1 LEEVSGN
8 ILIEFFMKKN
18 IFLVDDDE
26 TDVIAIKRA
35 LRRKV
40 QEGKFDLDIFRDGEA
55 VTERLEEIGASA
67 DGEGNKIPDIIL
79 LDLNMPKMGGFEVLE
94 KIRNDH
100 KLKTMVVFILS
111 TSKNPQEIKRAYCK
125 NVAGYLVKDEMGNR
139 YERLTELLET
149 YSDTVALPPN

>member
-1 LEEVSGN
+1 
-8 ILIEFFMKKN
+8 MRKN

-35 LRRKV
+35 FNKKV
-40 QEGKFDLDIFRDGEA
+40 HEGKFDLDIFRDGEA
-55 VTERLEEIGASA
+55 VTDRLEEIDASTT
-67 DGEGNKIPDIIL
+67 DNKIPDIIL
-79 LDLNMPKMGGFEVLE
+79 LDLNMPKMGGFEVLD
-94 KIRNDH
+94 KIRSNH
-100 KLKTMVVFILS
+100 KFKTMVIFILT
-111 TSKNPQEIKRAYCK
+111 TSNNPEEIKRAYGK